1 MHLRALLGL
10 TSVAAIALAVSTG
23 LATAASPPPSHVL
36 TIRLPDGQ
44 VEQIRYSGD
53 VPPAIM
59 IGPGGA
65 AMPGAVE
72 PFAADPAFA
81 ALDRMEAMMGQQSA
95 AMLREADAMAH
106 AAFAGADRPI
116 PAALDDIMR
125 HGMTPGEFSSAILV
139 GDGAGNICTR
149 SVTITALNG
158 QAPHVVSHTSGNCG
172 AAGGAA
178 TPAQMPDVTPPPANH
193 APLLRVRASGAHPYA
208 NLVRPIPVWS
218 QPATTR

>member
-10 TSVAAIALAVSTG
+10 TSVAAIALAASTG
-23 LATAASPPPSHVL
+23 FATAASPPPSHVL
-36 TIRLPDGQ
+36 TIQLPDGQ

-53 VPPAIM
+53 VPPTIM

-65 AMPGAVE
+65 AMPVAVT
-72 PFAADPAFA
+72 PLAADPAFA
-81 ALDRMEAMMGQQSA
+81 ALARIEAMMDQQSE
-95 AMLREADAMAH
+95 AMLRQADAMAR

-116 PAALDDIMR
+116 PAGL
-125 HGMTPGEFSSAILV
+125 GMTPGEWGSATLV
-139 GDGAGNICTR
+139 GDNGGSFCTR

-208 NLVRPIPVWS
+208 NLVQPIPVWS